1 MRKSQHST
9 ARMAE
14 PEYNQATGCVDIHY
28 SLYIVLTLTAQI
40 RKLSL
45 RERVIFFT
53 LLHKR

>member
-9 ARMAE
+9 ARMVE

-40 RKLSL
+40 RKLRL

-53 LLHKR
+53 LLHKH